1 MLLGG
6 PEYNSPDISPKKN
19 YNSPIRLE
27 ITVLLTSNCYINNGG
42 LIDFLRYLASCKTQP
57 GSSIVYKINNLK

>member
-1 MLLGG
+1 MLTV
-6 PEYNSPDISPKKN
+6 ISPVPSNHRLEKN